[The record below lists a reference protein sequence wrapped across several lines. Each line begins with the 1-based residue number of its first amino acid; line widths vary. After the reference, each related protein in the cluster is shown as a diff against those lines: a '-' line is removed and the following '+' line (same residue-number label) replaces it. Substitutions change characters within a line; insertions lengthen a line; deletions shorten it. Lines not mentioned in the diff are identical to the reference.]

1 MAKPP
6 TSNVP
11 LRNVPSKSARQKRAD
26 TAADAAAEVE
36 SAEIAIGKGHATP
49 TRRER
54 EAANLRPLVTNDR
67 KAANRASRAKM
78 AEAREKARIG
88 MAAGDER
95 YLPARDR
102 GQQRRYVRD
111 YIDARFSVGEAMIPL
126 MFLVILTTFIPGTQ
140 IYSMLILY
148 VFFVL
153 AIGDC
158 ILLGV
163 ILTRRIRAKFGADA
177 VQSGTRW
184 YAAMRA
190 FQLRP
195 MRLPKPQV
203 KRRQY
208 PS

>member
-6 TSNVP
+6 TSNIP
-11 LRNVPSKSARQKRAD
+11 LKNSGQPKGVETGAGASAD
-26 TAADAAAEVE
+26 GTV
-36 SAEIAIGKGHATP
+36 GKGHATP

-54 EAANLRPLVTNDR
+54 EAANIRPLVTNDR

-78 AEAREKARIG
+78 AEAREKARLG
-88 MAAGDER
+88 MAAGEEK
-95 YLPARDR
+95 YLPVRDR
-102 GQQRRYVRD
+102 GPQRRFVRD
-111 YIDARFSVGEAMIPL
+111 YIDARFNVGEAMIPL
-126 MFLVILTTFIPGTQ
+126 MFVVILGTVVPGFEV
-140 IYSMLILY
+140 YSLL
-148 VFFVL
+148 VLWAFFVL

-158 ILLGV
+158 VLLGFIV
-163 ILTRRIRAKFGADA
+163 KRKIRAKFGDDA

-190 FQLRP
+190 LQLRP

>member
-6 TSNVP
+6 LGNPVGKTD
-11 LRNVPSKSARQKRAD
+11 SAV
-26 TAADAAAEVE
+26 TASSTE
-36 SAEIAIGKGHATP
+36 SDIVVGKGHATP

-67 KAANRASRAKM
+67 KAANKASRAKM
-78 AEAREKARIG
+78 AEARDKARIG
-88 MAAGDER
+88 LAAGDEK
-95 YLPARDR
+95 YLPMRDR
-102 GQQRRYVRD
+102 GPQRRFVRD
-111 YIDARFSVGEAMIPL
+111 HIDARFSVGEAMIPL
-126 MFLVILTTFIPGTQ
+126 MFLVILTTFIPGAEV
-140 IYSMLILY
+140 YSFAALW

-158 ILLGV
+158 VLLGF
-163 ILTRRIRAKFGADA
+163 ILKKKITVKFGEGS

-190 FQLRP
+190 LQLRP

-208 PS
+208 PA

>member
-6 TSNVP
+6 TSNTDSVVS
-11 LRNVPSKSARQKRAD
+11 NDAGTDRAVG
-26 TAADAAAEVE
+26 TASPVDSEVTV
-36 SAEIAIGKGHATP
+36 GKGHATP

-67 KAANRASRAKM
+67 KAANKASRAKM
-78 AEAREKARIG
+78 ALAREKARLG
-88 MAAGDER
+88 MAAGEER

-102 GQQRRYVRD
+102 GQQRRFVRD

-126 MFLVILTTFIPGTQ
+126 MFLVILTTFIPG
-140 IYSMLILY
+140 IEVYSFLALW

-158 ILLGV
+158 VLLGF
-163 ILTRRIRAKFGADA
+163 ILKKKIAVKFGADS

-190 FQLRP
+190 LQLRP
-195 MRLPKPQV
+195 MRLPKAQV